1 MFKHVRPTGCGLLRI
16 QQAVFHELPAGEIHI
31 LIIQRAGIKL
41 LFRRL
46 EVRLRAGPDSKRLG
60 DHLSASL
67 LQLRQAPR
75 LLLADLLIHPQAA
88 VSISA
93 LFSVPLLLETL
104 VAEVRVITSQRQVGQ
119 AVQPCRM
126 DLRCIGSQR
135 LRPGRRQV
143 LGHNVLNA
151 VLIVV

>member
-1 MFKHVRPTGCGLLRI
+1 MFKHICPTGCRLLHI
-16 QQAVFHELPAGEIHI
+16 QQAVFHDLPTGKINI

-46 EVRLRAGPDSKRLG
+46 EICLRTAPDLESPG
-60 DHLSASL
+60 NHLAASF
-67 LQLRQAPR
+67 LQLRQAPG
-75 LLLADLLIHPQAA
+75 LLLPDFLVHPQAA
-88 VSISA
+88 APVSA
-93 LFSVPLLLETL
+93 LLGVPLLPKVF
-104 VAEVRVITSQRQVGQ
+104 VAEIRVVPGQRQIGQ

-126 DLRCIGSQR
+126 DLRCIGSQ
-135 LRPGRRQV
+135 LFRPGWRQV